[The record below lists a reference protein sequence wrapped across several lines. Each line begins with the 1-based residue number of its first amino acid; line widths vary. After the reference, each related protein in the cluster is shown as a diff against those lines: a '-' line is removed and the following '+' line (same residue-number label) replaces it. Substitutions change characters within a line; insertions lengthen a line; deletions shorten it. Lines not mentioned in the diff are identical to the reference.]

1 MFNFSKKHAEKEASK
16 NEKGIHKRIA
26 NINVKCEYGAH
37 LEALSEEERVLYMN
51 HIFKTEID
59 NGGFAMLFFHPAG
72 AYAREMVDTLKAI
85 GAVKCA
91 QLLSEAIAKFPREIQ
106 GTTTEERQDMLEEID
121 PDDQLF
127 FELND
132 ALQAMGE
139 DVGVYQKGYMIKH
152 HEVLN

>member
-1 MFNFSKKHAEKEASK
+1 MFNFRKKNVEKEINK
-16 NEKGIHKRIA
+16 NEKGISKIVDK
-26 NINVKCEYGAH
+26 INVKCEYGAK
-37 LEALSEEERVLYMN
+37 LGNLSEQERVIYMN

-72 AYAREMVDTLKAI
+72 AYAWEMVDSLKAI

-91 QLLSEAIAKFPREIQ
+91 QLLEEAIAKFPRDIK

-152 HEVLN
+152 NDVL